1 MRNHVLI
8 LFSLTACLLSGCS
21 QSDYDSDPV
30 TKDNSSRSMSIGV
43 SLPSLTTRV
52 IETADVVKGL
62 ITTWESTDALQ
73 VFHKYTNNAA
83 VGTMQGFTFSSK
95 AAGNST
101 TFAYSGAE
109 GYSFTPNNS
118 LYAFN
123 VLPTASHYTQTYNSS
138 NDNFTLSLSGY
149 GSQNGTVANLR
160 NYDAMYGV
168 SSVNAGGTPAA
179 MGMNHQTSALRF
191 DLTNAAFTGTLTN
204 VTFTYIASSG
214 SSLLPSSGGFTLS
227 NNGTLT
233 SGTLTGGTSWTVS
246 NVATSSGTAP
256 VYLMTFPDQRS
267 GTLTIIATVSNGSTY
282 SRTITLSALS
292 LTSGSMKA
300 YKVTL
305 NSSVTTYSL
314 KYYSW
319 DATAEYIDGV
329 TNYNTITTGVAT
341 NSCKDCPTFDQMQMY
356 IGAGAYWDSSTSWK
370 DGSGTAHTGGIW
382 LKKKAY
388 ISGFDAGTATKV
400 TSAAPTNGVP
410 TNTSEYFFLPA
421 GGYVSGSN
429 SASDVGNIGY
439 YWSSMPSSEAP
450 YVYMLG
456 FDSYGVEAGYLERN
470 YGFCTWSV
478 Q

>member
-300 YKVTL
+300 YKITL
-305 NSSVTTYSL
+305 NLVPVTTYSY
-314 KYYSW
+314 KYYMW
-319 DATAEYIDGV
+319 DATAEYVSGV
-329 TNYNTITTGVAT
+329 YNYNTITSGVAT
-341 NSCKDCPTFDQMQMY
+341 NSCKNCPTFDQMEMY
-356 IGAGAYWDSSTSWK
+356 IGAGTYWDSTTSWK
-370 DGSGTAHTGGIW
+370 DDSGTAYTGGLW

-388 ISGFDAGTATKV
+388 ISGFASGTATKKSHATPTQGIPAD
-400 TSAAPTNGVP
+400 TSQ
-410 TNTSEYFFLPA
+410 YFFLPA
-421 GGYVSGSN
+421 SGDMIGSSLNDVGSSGS
-429 SASDVGNIGY
+429 
-439 YWSSMPSSEAP
+439 YWSSTPRSNAIDAYDLLFSSSTVNAD
-450 YVYMLG
+450 YNSR
-456 FDSYGVEAGYLERN
+456 DYGL
-470 YGFCTWSV
+470 CLWSV
-478 Q
+478 L